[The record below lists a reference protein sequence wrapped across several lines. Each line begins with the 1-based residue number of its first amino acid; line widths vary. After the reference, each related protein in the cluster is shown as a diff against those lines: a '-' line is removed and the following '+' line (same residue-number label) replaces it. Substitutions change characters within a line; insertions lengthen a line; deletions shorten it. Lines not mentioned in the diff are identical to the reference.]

1 MERGALVRVR
11 RQWNDYRVAL
21 YRIEDVTGA
30 HWDQV
35 SGGVQAK
42 APRYFIHAYVRCN
55 GMVEGELPHS
65 GLHAG
70 PCPHTIKVVIVKK
83 DNAPEVYRLFEQ
95 QAGPR
100 PGTKG

>member
-42 APRYFIHAYVRCN
+42 APRYFIHAYGRCN
-55 GMVEGELPHS
+55 GMVEGELPLARWAMSTHDS
-65 GLHAG
+65 SIYCQEGQH
-70 PCPHTIKVVIVKK
+70 P
-83 DNAPEVYRLFEQ
+83 
-95 QAGPR
+95 
-100 PGTKG
+100 